1 MSLMSEI
8 KTKKCSVRGCV
19 DNVSRRHRFPNPRK
33 ISETIIE
40 AWRENTNNPSLA
52 NLSHDQ
58 LHKSFYV
65 CDRHFTSSDIVC
77 GLRGLKVDAV
87 PTEFLHKVK
96 AYTNK
101 QEYCMWLMPLVVLAQ
116 AVRGNSLNNEQHIQ
130 AEDFLISELDA
141 GLNALEQFK
150 NNKGIFS
157 SFTFKKC
164 VFPSNILEY
173 GYQGTF

>member
-65 CDRHFTSSDIVC
+65 CDRHFASSDIVC
-77 GLRGLKVDAV
+77 GLRDDDGSNDLEASIHIPPKKMRMTLLD
-87 PTEFLHKVK
+87 K
-96 AYTNK
+96 YTA
-101 QEYCMWLMPLVVLAQ
+101 EYIGKWDLLSNM
-116 AVRGNSLNNEQHIQ
+116 
-130 AEDFLISELDA
+130 ELTT
-141 GLNALEQFK
+141 
-150 NNKGIFS
+150 IR
-157 SFTFKKC
+157 
-164 VFPSNILEY
+164 NI
-173 GYQGTF
+173 

>member
-65 CDRHFTSSDIVC
+65 CDRHFASSDIVC
-77 GLRGLKVDAV
+77 GLRSLKVDAV
-87 PTEFLHKVK
+87 PTEFLHKDDDGSNDLEASIHIPPK
-96 AYTNK
+96 KMRMTLLDKYTTKYIGKWDLLSN
-101 QEYCMWLMPLVVLAQ
+101 M
-116 AVRGNSLNNEQHIQ
+116 
-130 AEDFLISELDA
+130 ELTT
-141 GLNALEQFK
+141 
-150 NNKGIFS
+150 IR
-157 SFTFKKC
+157 
-164 VFPSNILEY
+164 NI
-173 GYQGTF
+173 